1 MLWKC
6 KNLLIQSNCT
16 YTYKYLKEKKKT
28 AQPKPTYCGLWRG
41 KKKKGLMNN
50 VVKVL

>member
-16 YTYKYLKEKKKT
+16 YTYKYLKEKTKT
-28 AQPKPTYCGLWRG
+28 AQPKPSTAVCEGE
-41 KKKKGLMNN
+41 KKKGLMNN